1 MKKYLLILILCSVF
15 GCGKEENKTETK
27 YVPPQVNNPVKQ
39 ELPPLP
45 TPDELQLDSIDH
57 VIISSAVSQYLFPP
71 EEFRNRAHFF
81 SPRGAAPKLD
91 AEVVLVDSTKFNPPP
106 KSVMERHNRLD
117 PTDAYMT
124 ERLTALNQPGY
135 RIDSNRI
142 FSELIVNVMPIE
154 TLKKKG
160 VLQKAYST
168 FPGGVIYVSKPSR
181 NFDKNRAVVYFRVTG
196 KGGTKEGLIW
206 LRSETPVWNAYDIVK
221 YE

>member
-1 MKKYLLILILCSVF
+1 MKKYLLLLLLCFVF
-15 GCGKEENKTETK
+15 GCKEENKTDTK

-39 ELPPLP
+39 ELPPVP

-81 SPRGAAPKLD
+81 IPKGAKPKLN
-91 AEVVLVDSTKFNPPP
+91 AEVIMADSTEFNPPP
-106 KSVMERHNRLD
+106 QSVRDRHNRLD

-142 FSELIVNVMPIE
+142 FSELVVSVKSMEI
-154 TLKKKG
+154 LKKKG
-160 VLQKAYST
+160 MLQKAYSS

-206 LRSETPVWNAYDIVK
+206 LRNETPVWYAYDIVK
-221 YE
+221 Y